1 MEEDC
6 SSDVREAAEC
16 GGGCGGG
23 EAVAEDDGVRLSA
36 VGDDLGGEE
45 FMEDGCGSGRDLK
58 YWDSTLCGTWWYK
71 ILREEELSGRQAYL
85 ALPRPSSEGP
95 RGPVEGAADAVVA
108 HRAATAAAGRAGRR
122 GPRGGSGGSCGGG
135 GDLLLLVL
143 QRDGVPLDELPDLV
157 LRPRPLVLVLSV
169 RQVLQEELRG
179 WKEA

>member
-1 MEEDC
+1 M
-6 SSDVREAAEC
+6 REAAEC
-16 GGGCGGG
+16 GGGWGGG

-45 FMEDGCGSGRDLK
+45 FMEDGCGSYRIVFIRIA
-58 YWDSTLCGTWWYK
+58 TA
-71 ILREEELSGRQAYL
+71 IMQAYL
-85 ALPRPSSEGP
+85 ALARPSAEGP

-108 HRAATAAAGRAGRR
+108 GRAPAAAGRAGRR
-122 GPRGGSGGSCGGG
+122 GPGGGSGGGSGGG

-169 RQVLQEELRG
+169 RQVLQE
-179 WKEA
+179 